1 MHRIIAAFAAL
12 VLAFVALP
20 SAASAQASPVGDWT
34 GSLDAG
40 MQGTLTIVFHVT
52 EGEDGVLDAT
62 LDSPDQGAF
71 GIEAGPVSFEEQTI
85 RIEVPAVAGNYTGKV
100 AEDGSRIDGEWSQGG
115 ASLPLVLEPVEA
127 DEADEGG
134 K

>member
-12 VLAFVALP
+12 VLALAALP
-20 SAASAQASPVGDWT
+20 AAASAQASPVGDWT

-52 EGEDGVLDAT
+52 KSDDGALDAT

-71 GIEAGPVSFEEQTI
+71 GIDAGPVTLEEQKI
-85 RIEVPAVAGNYTGKV
+85 RIEVPAVAGYYAGTI
-100 AEDGSRIDGEWSQGG
+100 AEDGSKIDGEWSQGG
-115 ASLPLVLEPVEA
+115 MSLPLVLEPVE
-127 DEADEGG
+127 ETESDEGG